1 MYKKIY
7 RQEGG
12 LAEEGYRAQIREAAR
27 KKIEEFNRSNRGEV
41 GQRVRTP
48 KPRYAPRRRD
58 NNLNLDSDL
67 LNQAGRLATEY
78 IKNPTKIPTDKGLTT
93 LFHGTPYKEGI
104 MDEGFKSS
112 KVFTTTDPKKA
123 LDYAKEGRLRG
134 TPFGPVTGDVL
145 ETKVPTSQAE
155 SLLKR
160 GLTRTP
166 EVVLSPEEATKIFQT
181 GGGDIVGSPSLLTKI
196 GKTVGRVAGPVGTGL
211 SIADAIARYKAG
223 DYSGAVLSTLSAIP
237 GISIPITLAQLGT
250 DYMGWTGAGKDEGGL
265 ASLPEA
271 QPIGERPKTTYY
283 NTWTPEQLTGPLWSA
298 GESYLTPEA
307 WSKSPKM
314 SPPGL
319 DAYDRVFTDR
329 VNWNRD
335 WANKKIAEIQ
345 AQNYSPET
353 EARYIADRKRH
364 LENVEDLVNRQTTD
378 FNTQRNW
385 AYGQLNLPVPTQPY
399 TPIGF
404 QNQQQG
410 LPSLMKIVNEQ
421 QNPTPVDPNAPY
433 GYVEYTPPFQGG
445 MLIPPGGIKPIRVPA
460 DQYGNPIK
468 PGLKAI

>member
-1 MYKKIY
+1 MYKKVY

-27 KKIEEFNRSNRGEV
+27 KKIEDFNRRNRGEV
-41 GQRVRTP
+41 AQRVRTP
-48 KPRYAPRRRD
+48 KPIYAPRRRD

-145 ETKVPTSQAE
+145 ETKVPTSQVE

-237 GISIPITLAQLGT
+237 GFGIPATVVQLGT
-250 DYMGWTGAGKDEGGL
+250 DYLGITGADKDEGGL

-271 QPIGERPKTTYY
+271 QADEPWSTTDWNRFVSKRKEDPDTDLQYIGPKVQPTVNPLDYQNEFNFRRNYLSDYIDSSQDKFGDEGKLYSYGYIPEVSPMYNATQETGRSFDPQIFSEYQKASDAADRAWGYRYNPEQNTTVNIQPTGFAETGYGQFSPQPTTNIEVPPEVAQNVAVSVTTPGYY
-283 NTWTPEQLTGPLWSA
+283 NYQEGLNRVL
-298 GESYLTPEA
+298 Y
-307 WSKSPKM
+307 
-314 SPPGL
+314 PGL
-319 DAYDRVFTDR
+319 SGST
-329 VNWNRD
+329 
-335 WANKKIAEIQ
+335 
-345 AQNYSPET
+345 
-353 EARYIADRKRH
+353 
-364 LENVEDLVNRQTTD
+364 
-378 FNTQRNW
+378 
-385 AYGQLNLPVPTQPY
+385 
-399 TPIGF
+399 GF
-404 QNQQQG
+404 QNQQQV
-410 LPSLMKIVNEQ
+410 LPSLMK
-421 QNPTPVDPNAPY
+421 
-433 GYVEYTPPFQGG
+433 
-445 MLIPPGGIKPIRVPA
+445 
-460 DQYGNPIK
+460 
-468 PGLKAI
+468 